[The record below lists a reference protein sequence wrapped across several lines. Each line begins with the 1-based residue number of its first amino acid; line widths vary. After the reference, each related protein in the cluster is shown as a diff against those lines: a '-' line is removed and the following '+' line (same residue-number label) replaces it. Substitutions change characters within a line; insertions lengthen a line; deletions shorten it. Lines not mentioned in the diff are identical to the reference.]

1 MLLLYCWRIT
11 GVLLLCGCKL
21 RTNPLTGRLDVV
33 KVIITLTLT
42 VTLDNERIW
51 QMSDLISDKKL
62 GRAIGVLWSEYVRG
76 LILLEEFNLEVFGL
90 MRDLRGTDV

>member
-1 MLLLYCWRIT
+1 M
-11 GVLLLCGCKL
+11 
-21 RTNPLTGRLDVV
+21 
-33 KVIITLTLT
+33 TLT

>member
-1 MLLLYCWRIT
+1 
-11 GVLLLCGCKL
+11 
-21 RTNPLTGRLDVV
+21 
-33 KVIITLTLT
+33 
-42 VTLDNERIW
+42 
-51 QMSDLISDKKL
+51 MSDLISDKKL

>member
-1 MLLLYCWRIT
+1 MNC
-11 GVLLLCGCKL
+11 V
-21 RTNPLTGRLDVV
+21 TNS
-33 KVIITLTLT
+33 T
-42 VTLDNERIW
+42 VRASERIW

-62 GRAIGVLWSEYVRG
+62 GRAISVLWSEYVRG